1 VIRELSIGDGTG
13 TPQKI
18 YLKVDTDKFCHV
30 ILPNGD
36 VLESTAGVIDSD
48 WQGVEGSIV
57 LIVQKNTELFNID
70 ELGVGTFALIA
81 NSLTINLTAE
91 IIVRGSQGID
101 NLRALHAT
109 KINASNCLLRS
120 VSATNV
126 NYLELFNSPQLNDFY
141 SPYATYVDGGNSAI
155 TAKSIGDF
163 LIAAS
168 VNNPN
173 ANGEA
178 DFSGGTNAIET
189 AVAQY
194 LYEQGVL
201 VDADPSTMG
210 AWFTYALPNW
220 SIVLKIS

>member
-141 SPYATYVDGGNSAI
+141 SPYATYVNGSNSAI

-168 VNNPN
+168 VNNPT

-178 DFSGGTNAIET
+178 DFSGVTNALFANIALYMHSIGVIGIPNPPALSAWLT
-189 AVAQY
+189 AN
-194 LYEQGVL
+194 LSTWSLTFRL
-201 VDADPSTMG
+201 V
-210 AWFTYALPNW
+210 
-220 SIVLKIS
+220 